1 MRIGL
6 STNFVEP
13 ALCHGKLDGLGT
25 FTQEL
30 RKQLI
35 NHGEEVISVVFPPF
49 KNLKVQCQ
57 LPQAHVLNTPYSVS
71 AGLASLKLSM
81 PGIAKL
87 AKQID
92 LYHCTD
98 YLVPRIKNIPVIA
111 SMHDAVKIQYPEWN
125 GGRFRA
131 LKTIGLKKA
140 AQWADHYITGAHA
153 VIPEL
158 VQHFGI
164 DPDKITVVHNAI
176 ADDWF
181 KAVSLETKQSVL
193 EKYQLKPG
201 FLLFTGTFQPRKN
214 IARILQAFNSLPL
227 EVQHEHPLVLV
238 GQRGWIEESVIDQI
252 KILNAKGNV
261 HWLNYISTPELRCLY
276 QSASIFLLPS
286 LHEGFGL
293 PILEAFASSTPVIT
307 SNIFAMPEVA
317 GDAAWL
323 VDPYDIESIREGM
336 LSLLSDST
344 KRDRF
349 IALGSERVKQ
359 FTWDNCRKNTLAVYK
374 KVLGVKC

>member
-1 MRIGL
+1 
-6 STNFVEP
+6 
-13 ALCHGKLDGLGT
+13 
-25 FTQEL
+25 
-30 RKQLI
+30 
-35 NHGEEVISVVFPPF
+35 
-49 KNLKVQCQ
+49 
-57 LPQAHVLNTPYSVS
+57 
-71 AGLASLKLSM
+71 
-81 PGIAKL
+81 
-87 AKQID
+87 
-92 LYHCTD
+92 
-98 YLVPRIKNIPVIA
+98 
-111 SMHDAVKIQYPEWN
+111 
-125 GGRFRA
+125 
-131 LKTIGLKKA
+131 
-140 AQWADHYITGAHA
+140 
-153 VIPEL
+153 
-158 VQHFGI
+158 
-164 DPDKITVVHNAI
+164 
-176 ADDWF
+176 
-181 KAVSLETKQSVL
+181 
-193 EKYQLKPG
+193 
-201 FLLFTGTFQPRKN
+201 
-214 IARILQAFNSLPL
+214 
-227 EVQHEHPLVLV
+227 
-238 GQRGWIEESVIDQI
+238 VIDQI